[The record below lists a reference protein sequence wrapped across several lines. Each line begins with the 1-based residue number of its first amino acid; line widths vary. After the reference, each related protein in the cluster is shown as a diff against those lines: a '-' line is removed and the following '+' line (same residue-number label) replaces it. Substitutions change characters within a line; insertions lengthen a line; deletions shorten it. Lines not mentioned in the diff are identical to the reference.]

1 MSSPL
6 SDNSNSSCKLS
17 AELIDVNSNGSHLPP
32 RKRARTEAEKEQRR
46 VERIIRNR
54 KAAHA
59 SREKKRKHVEQLES
73 YVTVLQAHL
82 NLSLEANRTLLSKL
96 AANNIPCDGVD
107 IKKLQ
112 VPRPDGLLL
121 SDEDETSASNNSNST
136 PDDHVADSIIAQ
148 RECRIGQSSKCVD
161 AEEVDFNND
170 LELEAEQED
179 DEADSSVVDEMPV
192 LSKSSPSSSVSASEF
207 SNPPTP
213 GNDENLFSLYR
224 DPRDFNLCITDS
236 NDFMDLNSYLEPE
249 FSTSDFNEIDQSLDF
264 KSSNDNIDSNG
275 QNTMGYLSSYNS
287 VHSAVMHYFCSSSS
301 FGYFIQ
307 VK

>member
-1 MSSPL
+1 MSSPQ

-17 AELIDVNSNGSHLPP
+17 ADLIDVNSNGSHLPP

-59 SREKKRKHVEQLES
+59 SREKKRRHVEQLES
-73 YVTVLQAHL
+73 YVKVLELHL
-82 NLSLEANRTLLSKL
+82 NLSLEANRSLLSKL
-96 AANNIPCDGVD
+96 TTNNISCEGVD
-107 IKKLQ
+107 LKKLQ
-112 VPRPDGLLL
+112 VLRPDGLLL
-121 SDEDETSASNNSNST
+121 SDEDEASASINSNSASE
-136 PDDHVADSIIAQ
+136 DHVADSIIAQ
-148 RECRIGQSSKCVD
+148 RERRIEQSNKCIN
-161 AEEVDFNND
+161 AEEFDFNND
-170 LELEAEQED
+170 LEIEAEHED
-179 DEADSSVVDEMPV
+179 DEADNSVVDEMPV
-192 LSKSSPSSSVSASEF
+192 LSKSSPSSVSASEF

-213 GNDENLFSLYR
+213 GNDENLFNLCR
-224 DPRDFNLCITDS
+224 DQRDFNLCITNS

-249 FSTSDFNEIDQSLDF
+249 FSTSDFNEVDQSLDF
-264 KSSNDNIDSNG
+264 KSTNDIIDSNG

-307 VK
+307 MK